1 MLTFAQEVHRAALSG
16 TTQDIS
22 DGSPW
27 SLLAS
32 ADRLVV
38 QVCTAQVAGQAPKL
52 VVNLETS
59 NDGRAWTTKAT
70 LLNSQPLTVGSVQS
84 FYANDVGTGPSGAL
98 ARLELHMK
106 SADDACSV
114 VAWVSGR
121 MKTAAQRRLASAKGS
136 SKAGGCGGGCGCR
149 TSNT

>member
-1 MLTFAQEVHRAALSG
+1 MST
-16 TTQDIS
+16 
-22 DGSPW
+22 W

-32 ADRLVV
+32 ADRLFV

-70 LLNSQPLTVGSVQS
+70 LLNSQPLTAGSVES
-84 FYANDVGTGPSGAL
+84 FYANDVGTGPSAAL
-98 ARLELHMK
+98 ARLAFQMV
-106 SADDACSV
+106 SSDDRCSV

-121 MKTAAQRRLASAKGS
+121 MKTGALRPPTGMRGIVQQSMPV
-136 SKAGGCGGGCGCR
+136 KA
-149 TSNT
+149 